1 MRSLLCFLAAVA
13 ICALTAGATGRAAL
27 DPGASARGP
36 DIELLVYEHRDCAY
50 CQLFR
55 RDVLPRY
62 QQALAAELPIRF
74 VDIAAL
80 GNEAPGLARKVDMLP
95 TVVLMLGGREIDRIV
110 GYWGPDNFFKLLAHM
125 RAKVGFADGAR

>member
-1 MRSLLCFLAAVA
+1 MRLLLCVFAAVVM
-13 ICALTAGATGRAAL
+13 CALTGGATGRAAL
-27 DPGASARGP
+27 DPAASVRGSGV
-36 DIELLVYEHRDCAY
+36 ELLVYEHRDCVY

-74 VDIAAL
+74 VDIAAA
-80 GNEAPGLARKVDMLP
+80 GNEGPGLARKVDMLP

-110 GYWGPDNFFKLLAHM
+110 GYWGPDTFFKLLAHM
-125 RAKVGFADGAR
+125 RAKVG

>member
-1 MRSLLCFLAAVA
+1 MRSLSGFFAALLILAVGVA
-13 ICALTAGATGRAAL
+13 SGRAAL
-27 DPGASARGP
+27 DPAAVRGP
-36 DIELLVYEHRDCAY
+36 SIELLVYEHRDCVY

-74 VDIAAL
+74 VDIAEA
-80 GNEAPGLARKVDMLP
+80 GNVSPGLRRKVDALP

-110 GYWGPDNFFKLLAHM
+110 GYWGPDNFFMLLAHL
-125 RAKVGFADGAR
+125 RARAE

>member
-1 MRSLLCFLAAVA
+1 MRSLPYMLAVLLGLATGA
-13 ICALTAGATGRAAL
+13 ATGRAAL
-27 DPGASARGP
+27 DPAAAVPGP
-36 DIELLVYEHRDCAY
+36 ALELLVYEQRDCVY

-74 VDIAAL
+74 VDIAEV
-80 GNEAPGLARKVDMLP
+80 GNDARGLRRKVDTLP
-95 TVVLMLGGREIDRIV
+95 TIVLMLGGREIDRIV

-125 RAKVGFADGAR
+125 RARAG

>member
-1 MRSLLCFLAAVA
+1 MRLLLCFFAAVA
-13 ICALTAGATGRAAL
+13 ICALAGGATGRAAL
-27 DPGASARGP
+27 DPAASARGSEV
-36 DIELLVYEHRDCAY
+36 ELLVYEHRDCVY

-74 VDIAAL
+74 VDIVAA
-80 GNEAPGLARKVDMLP
+80 GNASPGLRRKVDALP

-110 GYWGPDNFFKLLAHM
+110 GYGGPDNFFKLLAHL
-125 RAKVGFADGAR
+125 RARAE